1 MNDNN
6 EFKGIDFSE
15 YNTHLNESDIDF
27 SKIEPSNTIHTNQ
40 NNYGQPNPDKIQIVN
55 DTPIKIVVA
64 IFSFIFPIVG
74 IILYFVFKS
83 ENKPELSKL
92 AIKTVGIKFLIDF
105 IVVALIIGA
114 MFLFFKKSID
124 NIETNPSLKLY
135 QIEAMCREYGEEYE
149 LRYSTDSE
157 VCIGENCVTL
167 DINQGALHYCCC
179 KEREEI
185 LTTPP
190 VNNSKY
196 KIEDVKSKEVK
207 EWYKSINN
215 KTYVITVLAGSYCGH
230 CHTYKPIITEY
241 ANNRNLTLHFIEID
255 KLDTVDY
262 EFVTTYFDLT
272 NFENYVPYTFIIKDG
287 RFVQDH
293 TGILE
298 DEELDKFIRESRK

>member
-1 MNDNN
+1 MNDKN

-15 YNTHLNESDIDF
+15 HNTNLNESDIDF

-55 DTPIKIVVA
+55 DIPIKIVVA
-64 IFSFIFPIVG
+64 IFSFIFPIIG

-149 LRYSTDSE
+149 LRYSTEKRS
-157 VCIGENCVTL
+157 L
-167 DINQGALHYCCC
+167 
-179 KEREEI
+179 
-185 LTTPP
+185 
-190 VNNSKY
+190 
-196 KIEDVKSKEVK
+196 
-207 EWYKSINN
+207 
-215 KTYVITVLAGSYCGH
+215 VIS
-230 CHTYKPIITEY
+230 
-241 ANNRNLTLHFIEID
+241 
-255 KLDTVDY
+255 
-262 EFVTTYFDLT
+262 
-272 NFENYVPYTFIIKDG
+272 
-287 RFVQDH
+287 
-293 TGILE
+293 
-298 DEELDKFIRESRK
+298 